1 MNIYTATKIASFAV
15 AIPLLQACGGA
26 ADSSAAGSLA
36 ESECAT
42 QPHTIVISSPY
53 TNAIENKGGGIY
65 KFIATATVTDCEGN
79 AVPDGTRVDLN
90 VIDTIIAEGT
100 INAADNDSISGTTL
114 IDINPLK
121 GNSTD
126 ATAFDTAS
134 VTRNDKQR
142 FIKPGDHVLLFN
154 ADEADKIRTVV
165 SVNGATSITVDR
177 PYQNNYPN
185 AVYDESALFK
195 TTGYVIGAS
204 LNGAKVRGVDANGNE
219 VENYS
224 VTKEG
229 KATFYMEYPA
239 DAQTILNG
247 CYDDFLPPYYAS
259 RPDTPIDIRYEPLG
273 SSHSIMIAHV
283 NDNVTAVDA
292 SHFCFKAIAPPVLTA
307 LPNTDI
313 VDGSSVTVR
322 IVDSGD
328 NIPLPFVLVDYVG
341 GGTAGSTAAPVPPA
355 TELRTNASGEVT
367 AIISVTGNSG
377 DTGKGTFR
385 YGGGSVEITT
395 KVP

>member
-1 MNIYTATKIASFAV
+1 MNIYTVTKIATFAI

-26 ADSSAAGSLA
+26 ADSSATGGLA
-36 ESECAT
+36 EGECAT

-53 TNAIENKGGGIY
+53 TNAIQNKGGGIY

-79 AVPDGTRVDLN
+79 AVPDGTRINLN

-177 PYQNNYPN
+177 PYHNNYPN
-185 AVYDESALFK
+185 AVYDESAVFK

-239 DAQTILNG
+239 DALTILNG
-247 CYDDFLPPYYAS
+247 CYNDYLPPYYAD
-259 RPDTPIDIRYEPLG
+259 RPSTPIDTRYEPLG

-292 SHFCFKAIAPPVLTA
+292 SHFCFKFIAPPELTA
-307 LPNTDI
+307 LPNSDI
-313 VDGSSVTVR
+313 VDGSIVTVKV
-322 IVDSGD
+322 VDGGD
-328 NIPLPFVLVDYVG
+328 KIPLPFVRVGYVG
-341 GGTAGSTAAPVPPA
+341 GGTAGSSASPVPPA
-355 TELRTNASGEVT
+355 TELRTNAFGEVS
-367 AIISVTGNSG
+367 AVISVSGNSG
-377 DTGKGTFR
+377 DSGTGTFI
-385 YGGGSVEITT
+385 YGDGSVVIST